1 MQGPQRWSHLILC
14 SQSGTSHISPSS
26 HQDTKTTL
34 SSASDQIYSWVVT
47 GQVRVTCPLIGQVR
61 VTCPL
66 IGQEASHWSQD
77 QGRDQLGVLTDGS
90 DGSVQQLVQDEPPK
104 FV

>member
-47 GQVRVTCPLIGQVR
+47 GQVRVTCPLIGQ
-61 VTCPL
+61 
-66 IGQEASHWSQD
+66 EASHWSQD